1 MKKTLL
7 YSLGLLLI
15 AILTIGVTYAYFINT
30 VSSSQNAEAN
40 AKKFEVL
47 YTGGSA
53 LTTNLQPRESRD
65 ETYKTSV
72 NIKMAEGSINAIA
85 NIYIN
90 IEEMSDVLAS
100 DALVWEIVVKKG
112 TNNINITPSKGT
124 FSSCM
129 TNSINECN
137 NGRKIYILNDYIA
150 ARAQLVTFILF
161 IWELYFIEK
170 FIENRKIR
178 YAIGLVIIA
187 TPIANLHCAVWPFF
201 FVIFLPYVAEYII
214 AVIADSI
221 IYNKSRI
228 AAIKHKMKVAQKKNN
243 LERLKEL
250 QVKLDEQLAKN
261 EKIKAK
267 REIWCVIRES

>member
-112 TNNINITPSKGT
+112 TNNINITPSKGN

-137 NGRKIYILNDYIA
+137 NGRKIYILNDYE
-150 ARAQLVTFILF
+150 VTT
-161 IWELYFIEK
+161 
-170 FIENRKIR
+170 ENTEITVYLWVDGSKVGNEIVGATFTG
-178 YAIGLVIIA
+178 YIG
-187 TPIANLHCAVWPFF
+187 
-201 FVIFLPYVAEYII
+201 AETRN
-214 AVIADSI
+214 VTGSTT
-221 IYNKSRI
+221 
-228 AAIKHKMKVAQKKNN
+228 
-243 LERLKEL
+243 
-250 QVKLDEQLAKN
+250 
-261 EKIKAK
+261 KA
-267 REIWCVIRES
+267 

>member
-15 AILTIGVTYAYFINT
+15 AILTIGATYAYFINT

-112 TNNINITPSKGT
+112 TNNINITPSKGN

-137 NGRKIYILNDYIA
+137 NGRKIYILNEYEVTTENTEVTVYLWVDGSKVGNEIVGATFTGYIGA
-150 ARAQLVTFILF
+150 ETRNVT
-161 IWELYFIEK
+161 
-170 FIENRKIR
+170 
-178 YAIGLVIIA
+178 GS
-187 TPIANLHCAVWPFF
+187 TT
-201 FVIFLPYVAEYII
+201 
-214 AVIADSI
+214 
-221 IYNKSRI
+221 
-228 AAIKHKMKVAQKKNN
+228 
-243 LERLKEL
+243 
-250 QVKLDEQLAKN
+250 
-261 EKIKAK
+261 KA
-267 REIWCVIRES
+267 

>member
-15 AILTIGVTYAYFINT
+15 AILTIGATYAYFINT

-137 NGRKIYILNDYIA
+137 NGRKIYILNHHPMSF
-150 ARAQLVTFILF
+150 LIL
-161 IWELYFIEK
+161 
-170 FIENRKIR
+170 
-178 YAIGLVIIA
+178 
-187 TPIANLHCAVWPFF
+187 
-201 FVIFLPYVAEYII
+201 
-214 AVIADSI
+214 
-221 IYNKSRI
+221 
-228 AAIKHKMKVAQKKNN
+228 Q
-243 LERLKEL
+243 
-250 QVKLDEQLAKN
+250 
-261 EKIKAK
+261 
-267 REIWCVIRES
+267 

>member
-7 YSLGLLLI
+7 YSLGLLLLS
-15 AILTIGVTYAYFINT
+15 ILTIGATYAYFINT

-112 TNNINITPSKGT
+112 TSNINITPSKGT

-137 NGRKIYILNDYIA
+137 NGRKIYILNDYE
-150 ARAQLVTFILF
+150 VTT
-161 IWELYFIEK
+161 
-170 FIENRKIR
+170 ENTEVTVYLWVDGSKVGNEIVGATFTG
-178 YAIGLVIIA
+178 YIG
-187 TPIANLHCAVWPFF
+187 
-201 FVIFLPYVAEYII
+201 AETRN
-214 AVIADSI
+214 VTGSTT
-221 IYNKSRI
+221 
-228 AAIKHKMKVAQKKNN
+228 
-243 LERLKEL
+243 
-250 QVKLDEQLAKN
+250 
-261 EKIKAK
+261 KA
-267 REIWCVIRES
+267 

>member
-7 YSLGLLLI
+7 YSLGLLLLS
-15 AILTIGVTYAYFINT
+15 ILTIGATYAYFINT

-112 TNNINITPSKGT
+112 TNNINITPSKGN

-137 NGRKIYILNDYIA
+137 NGRKIYILNDYE
-150 ARAQLVTFILF
+150 VTT
-161 IWELYFIEK
+161 
-170 FIENRKIR
+170 ENTEVTVYLWVDGSKVGNEIVGATFTG
-178 YAIGLVIIA
+178 YIG
-187 TPIANLHCAVWPFF
+187 
-201 FVIFLPYVAEYII
+201 AETRN
-214 AVIADSI
+214 VTGSTT
-221 IYNKSRI
+221 
-228 AAIKHKMKVAQKKNN
+228 
-243 LERLKEL
+243 
-250 QVKLDEQLAKN
+250 
-261 EKIKAK
+261 KA
-267 REIWCVIRES
+267 

>member
-112 TNNINITPSKGT
+112 TNNINITPSKGN

-137 NGRKIYILNDYIA
+137 NGRKIYILNDYE
-150 ARAQLVTFILF
+150 VTT
-161 IWELYFIEK
+161 
-170 FIENRKIR
+170 ENTEVTVYLWVDGSKVGNEIVGATFTG
-178 YAIGLVIIA
+178 YIG
-187 TPIANLHCAVWPFF
+187 
-201 FVIFLPYVAEYII
+201 AETRN
-214 AVIADSI
+214 VTGSTT
-221 IYNKSRI
+221 
-228 AAIKHKMKVAQKKNN
+228 
-243 LERLKEL
+243 
-250 QVKLDEQLAKN
+250 
-261 EKIKAK
+261 KA
-267 REIWCVIRES
+267 

>member
-100 DALVWEIVVKKG
+100 NALVWEIVVKKG
-112 TNNINITPSKGT
+112 TNNINITPSKGN

-137 NGRKIYILNDYIA
+137 NGRKIYILNDYE
-150 ARAQLVTFILF
+150 VTT
-161 IWELYFIEK
+161 
-170 FIENRKIR
+170 ENTEVTVYLWVDGSKVGNEIVGATFTG
-178 YAIGLVIIA
+178 YIGTETRNV
-187 TPIANLHCAVWPFF
+187 TG
-201 FVIFLPYVAEYII
+201 
-214 AVIADSI
+214 STT
-221 IYNKSRI
+221 
-228 AAIKHKMKVAQKKNN
+228 
-243 LERLKEL
+243 
-250 QVKLDEQLAKN
+250 
-261 EKIKAK
+261 KA
-267 REIWCVIRES
+267 

>member
-137 NGRKIYILNDYIA
+137 NGRKIYILNDYE
-150 ARAQLVTFILF
+150 VTT
-161 IWELYFIEK
+161 
-170 FIENRKIR
+170 ENTEVTVYLWIDGSKVGNEISGATFTG
-178 YAIGLVIIA
+178 YIG
-187 TPIANLHCAVWPFF
+187 
-201 FVIFLPYVAEYII
+201 AETRN
-214 AVIADSI
+214 VTGSTT
-221 IYNKSRI
+221 
-228 AAIKHKMKVAQKKNN
+228 
-243 LERLKEL
+243 
-250 QVKLDEQLAKN
+250 
-261 EKIKAK
+261 KA
-267 REIWCVIRES
+267 

>member
-7 YSLGLLLI
+7 YSLGLLLL
-15 AILTIGVTYAYFINT
+15 AILTIGATYAYFINT

-112 TNNINITPSKGT
+112 TNNINITPSKGN

-137 NGRKIYILNDYIA
+137 NGRKIYILNDYE
-150 ARAQLVTFILF
+150 VTT
-161 IWELYFIEK
+161 
-170 FIENRKIR
+170 ENTEVTVYLWVDGSKVGNEIVGATFTG
-178 YAIGLVIIA
+178 YIG
-187 TPIANLHCAVWPFF
+187 
-201 FVIFLPYVAEYII
+201 AETRN
-214 AVIADSI
+214 VTGSTT
-221 IYNKSRI
+221 
-228 AAIKHKMKVAQKKNN
+228 
-243 LERLKEL
+243 
-250 QVKLDEQLAKN
+250 
-261 EKIKAK
+261 KA
-267 REIWCVIRES
+267 